1 MAAGGAAPKA
11 GRAGF
16 LHQGCVYGSDDEFL
30 AMAVPFIADGLA
42 ADEPVLA
49 ATTSANLDLVNSA
62 LGERARGLDYA
73 ETAYFGRRPPQR
85 VAVFDRYWKTHLDS
99 PGQVRILAE
108 PTWMGRPE
116 REIRA
121 WKQMEARL
129 NLIFADT
136 RIWMICPYDTR
147 VLSPDIVA
155 DARRTHPSCVIGEDM
170 LPSASYTDPHV
181 FASNLGDGPLPRPP
195 ADATEFTFTG
205 DLAGL
210 RHFVADAAAAHGLTG
225 DNAALFVTAAAEAAT
240 YVRQRAPATLAIWDR
255 PGAVVC
261 DISEPAGGRSDPLPG
276 WRPPELERPRPDD
289 GLWLAR
295 QVCEQVETRL
305 ADGGC
310 TIRLRVPTRRAL
322 A

>member
-1 MAAGGAAPKA
+1 MAPGGAASVA

-16 LHQGCVYGSDDEFL
+16 LHQGCLYGCDEEFL
-30 AMAVPFIADGLA
+30 ATAVPFIEDGLA
-42 ADEPVLA
+42 GGEPVLA
-49 ATTSANLDLVNSA
+49 ATTSGNLDLLYEV

-85 VAVFDRYWKTHLDS
+85 VGAFDRYWKTHLTE
-99 PGQVRILAE
+99 PGRVRILAE
-108 PTWMGRPE
+108 PTWTGRPE

-147 VLSPDIVA
+147 VLRPDIVA
-155 DARRTHPSCVIGEDM
+155 DARRTHPSCVIGEDT
-170 LPSASYTDPHV
+170 LPSASYTDPRA

-195 ADATEFTFTG
+195 ADATGFTFTG

-225 DNAALFVTAAAEAAT
+225 DSAALFVIAAAEAAT
-240 YVRQRAPATLAIWDR
+240 YVRQRAPAAVAIWDR

-261 DISEPAGGRSDPLPG
+261 DISQPAGGRS
-276 WRPPELERPRPDD
+276 RPA
-289 GLWLAR
+289 AR
-295 QVCEQVETRL
+295 V
-305 ADGGC
+305 A
-310 TIRLRVPTRRAL
+310 PA
-322 A
+322 